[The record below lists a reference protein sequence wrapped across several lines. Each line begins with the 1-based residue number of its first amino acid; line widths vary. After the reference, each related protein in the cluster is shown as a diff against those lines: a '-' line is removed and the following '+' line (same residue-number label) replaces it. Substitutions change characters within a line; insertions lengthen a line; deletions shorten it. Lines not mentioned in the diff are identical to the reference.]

1 MVRQL
6 ALHCNLAAQIQKSL
20 GSGREPYSSNW
31 LERLRQIKRIRS
43 DIHKLDLE
51 PIENSLLLHHLCR
64 AKVAPGGSEA
74 PPADSRSGSPPSK
87 NDFTRMVSR
96 KTGTVD

>member
-43 DIHKLDLE
+43 DIHHM
-51 PIENSLLLHHLCR
+51 I
-64 AKVAPGGSEA
+64 
-74 PPADSRSGSPPSK
+74 
-87 NDFTRMVSR
+87 
-96 KTGTVD
+96 

>member
-31 LERLRQIKRIRS
+31 LERLRQIKRIRFVF
-43 DIHKLDLE
+43 
-51 PIENSLLLHHLCR
+51 
-64 AKVAPGGSEA
+64 A
-74 PPADSRSGSPPSK
+74 SPPGLPLVTPFNQP
-87 NDFTRMVSR
+87 ND
-96 KTGTVD
+96 

>member
-1 MVRQL
+1 MSSFLISNGPLLSINTISWIPRQIISVHYQQEPKIVSDRNLAVVVRQL

-43 DIHKLDLE
+43 EIIQ
-51 PIENSLLLHHLCR
+51 P
-64 AKVAPGGSEA
+64 
-74 PPADSRSGSPPSK
+74 
-87 NDFTRMVSR
+87 ND
-96 KTGTVD
+96 

>member
-6 ALHCNLAAQIQKSL
+6 ALHCNLAAQIKKSL
-20 GSGREPYSSNW
+20 GSGRDPYSSNW
-31 LERLRQIKRIRS
+31 LERLRQIKRIRFVFARTPLKRHN
-43 DIHKLDLE
+43 DITTF
-51 PIENSLLLHHLCR
+51 LHFFR

-74 PPADSRSGSPPSK
+74 GPADGRNGSPPSK

-96 KTGTVD
+96 KTGATD